1 MYIVLV
7 VHVCAHMS
15 PPLPSPVQDVDQRTG
30 EDLNPAVNKM
40 LRHSDGRE
48 EARARNPDRPSNLA
62 SVVRDEESGP
72 ARGMTRMTSPEKW
85 EIKQLI
91 AAGVLEK
98 SDYPGRPNDLTPRHC
113 FNYLPY
119 IIHVRVCTCTCMYI
133 HTKYGVHVFVY
144 TF

>member
-1 MYIVLV
+1 MYMYVYI
-7 VHVCAHMS
+7 VCAHTLL
-15 PPLPSPVQDVDQRTG
+15 PYPIPSPAQDVDQRTG
-30 EDLNPAVNKM
+30 EDLNPTVNRM
-40 LRHSDGRE
+40 LRHSDDRE

-98 SDYPGRPNDLTPRHC
+98 SDYPGRLNDFIVALASLITC
-113 FNYLPY
+113 CNYMYSL
-119 IIHVRVCTCTCMYI
+119 CTYMYM
-133 HTKYGVHVFVY
+133 YLYVY
-144 TF
+144 WNFRFQ